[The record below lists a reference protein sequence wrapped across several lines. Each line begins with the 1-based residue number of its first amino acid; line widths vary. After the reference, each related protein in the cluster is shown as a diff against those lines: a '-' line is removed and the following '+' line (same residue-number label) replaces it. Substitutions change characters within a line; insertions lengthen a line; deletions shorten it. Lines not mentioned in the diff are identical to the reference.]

1 MQKSGVV
8 TAAIAACLTISACAS
23 APISVAGSVLPSA
36 RSVENAHQSALRT
49 SVTRLEDVYVES
61 GWVHRTPSMTSAQ
74 GWMNRLTGQSEN
86 ADTPVQRATPVAYLV
101 SIPYLVTTDAGAL
114 VADEATARLSAD
126 LDEADALIRDVNFAA
141 QVLIREPSAVSRSS
155 LAEDIEHL
163 ERAVGYS
170 RQALETFN
178 TAITDIAGG
187 LDQTQLAELETRRA
201 RLARDAEALRDR
213 ADDVAQLRRTL
224 MTGASS

>member
-1 MQKSGVV
+1 MKKSGIV

-23 APISVAGSVLPSA
+23 APISVAGSVLPSMRDA
-36 RSVENAHQSALRT
+36 QNVHQSALRT
-49 SVTRLEDVYVES
+49 SVTRLEDTYVEQ
-61 GWVHRTPSMTSAQ
+61 GWVHRVQSMTSAG

-86 ADTPVQRATPVAYLV
+86 SDTPIERGVPVAYLV
-101 SIPYLVTTDAGAL
+101 EIPYMISTNTGSL
-114 VADEATARLSAD
+114 VADASMARLASD

-141 QVLIREPSAVSRSS
+141 QVLIREPSAVTRAS

-170 RQALETFN
+170 RQALDTFN
-178 TAITDIAGG
+178 SAMADIAGG
-187 LDQTQLAELETRRA
+187 LEQSQLAQLETRRA
-201 RLARDAEALRDR
+201 RFARDAEALRDR
-213 ADDVAQLRRTL
+213 ADDIAQLRRTL

>member
-1 MQKSGVV
+1 MKKSGIV

-23 APISVAGSVLPSA
+23 APISVAGSVLPSMRDA
-36 RSVENAHQSALRT
+36 QNVHQSALRT
-49 SVTRLEDVYVES
+49 SVTRLEDTYVEQ
-61 GWVHRTPSMTSAQ
+61 GWVHRVRSMTSAG

-86 ADTPVQRATPVAYLV
+86 SDTPFERGVPVGYLV
-101 SIPYLVTTDAGAL
+101 EIPYMINTDSGAL
-114 VADEATARLSAD
+114 VADESMARLASD

-141 QVLIREPSAVSRSS
+141 QVLIREPSAVTRAS

-170 RQALETFN
+170 RQALDTFN
-178 TAITDIAGG
+178 SAMADIAGG
-187 LDQTQLAELETRRA
+187 LEQTQLAELETRRA
-201 RLARDAEALRDR
+201 RFARDAEALRDR
-213 ADDVAQLRRTL
+213 ADDIAQLRRTL